1 MNNYRGIREDWSC
14 CSYYDVRYAQNN
26 SCFVRSIYNN
36 IYAYLYN
43 SPTVKAE
50 ERSGYQI
57 NIQTTI
63 QQTQQMEEYKRK
75 TQETNGNI
83 KYIGDGRLNLGQRT
97 SLII

>member
-14 CSYYDVRYAQNN
+14 CSYYDVRFAQNN

-43 SPTVKAE
+43 SSSLEAE

-57 NIQTTI
+57 NTQTTI
-63 QQTQQMEEYKRK
+63 QQTQVEEYKRK
-75 TQETNGNI
+75 TQETKGNR
-83 KYIGDGRLNLGQRT
+83 KYIGDGRLNLGRRT
-97 SLII
+97 NLII